1 MKKQLS
7 ILWCISALMLCA
19 CGNSKPQSKDNIVNK
34 DSLTTNDTKESF
46 IVTKDGVGSLRNN
59 KPFTDMSQNN
69 DALYNKVKKA
79 SFYDEP
85 NGITFDSYTLYLDDT
100 EVANFLQETP
110 TSPIQNVIITSPYV
124 SLSNGVK
131 IGMSIR
137 DVLDKEGV
145 TASALYDEIGDT
157 ELDAII
163 SVYFADI
170 ELNSYYWGKGE
181 LTNSGM
187 KKIRTL
193 TMENN
198 SVNLTKYDF
207 KPESKVLGFYLPRE

>member
-1 MKKQLS
+1 
-7 ILWCISALMLCA
+7 
-19 CGNSKPQSKDNIVNK
+19 
-34 DSLTTNDTKESF
+34 
-46 IVTKDGVGSLRNN
+46 
-59 KPFTDMSQNN
+59 
-69 DALYNKVKKA
+69 
-79 SFYDEP
+79 
-85 NGITFDSYTLYLDDT
+85 
-100 EVANFLQETP
+100 LQETP